1 MLTKENLEDLAQC
14 FYLHGT
20 VEKVDFNRLIAQA
33 LRCLEVEA
41 EHDKLLFRLEK
52 SFQSCTRAESQ
63 LAAAREA
70 LEKICLHEN
79 NAGGPIHGK
88 MRRMGEM
95 AAEAL
100 AKLSSLRS
108 EGEVKG

>member
-33 LRCLEVEA
+33 RRCLEVESILA
-41 EHDKLLFRLEK
+41 ERSE
-52 SFQSCTRAESQ
+52 A